1 MGTISIRTKI
11 LLALALP
18 LLTAVVLLG
27 WGASRYLDS
36 PDSEARTFLL
46 MGSGVMIGV
55 SVLAAALA
63 WGAIRPLQHLAT
75 DAQAVVDVRLPALL
89 ERMRSADGSHDLR
102 LARLEVSSRDE
113 IGQLANSFNMVQEAT
128 VGVAIDQAALLRSG
142 IGDLFVELSK
152 RNQDLIR
159 RQIAFIDELEA
170 NEEDPDQLEALF
182 HLDHLATRMQR
193 NAESLLVLAG
203 HETQRPAGGPIDIGD
218 VIRVA
223 QGEVQG
229 FARVATGA
237 MVTASVDSSVAVDL
251 AHLLAELIENAA
263 MYSPAETPVMITSE
277 TDGTALAISIVDS
290 GPGLDPA
297 RLRAANELLANPP
310 LLGLTGATDL
320 GWNLVSRLADRHDI
334 HVELRPAGTNGLQA
348 IVALPTALLHGAL
361 SSATTPTEMPRS
373 LLFPGDEQAPTPEPV
388 EDDHDLEPDAVAL
401 DTDDAMSPAAPS
413 ETPLSP
419 VVDTVDAQPLPTRTP
434 LTTAESEQVDP
445 AAPTVEPAEPPGP
458 ATGDTAIGESTTPE
472 TVPAEASP
480 LPART
485 PLDEPIE
492 DTTPAAATDMTSDL
506 FADPDPFAPAVHTPV
521 PSTSDRTPPF
531 GSLGTEPHETGASAH
546 VAATSAYLERLDA
559 DPDIDDPTGV
569 PEQPGAASGD
579 DPDSAHEAP
588 TAESTTTAAG
598 LVRRPLRSG
607 PQPEQRVD
615 DTTSPEAIREM
626 LSRYRTGLDKGRTT
640 GTDVA
645 EENE

>member
-218 VIRVA
+218 VIR
-223 QGEVQG
+223 
-229 FARVATGA
+229 
-237 MVTASVDSSVAVDL
+237 
-251 AHLLAELIENAA
+251 
-263 MYSPAETPVMITSE
+263 
-277 TDGTALAISIVDS
+277 
-290 GPGLDPA
+290 
-297 RLRAANELLANPP
+297 
-310 LLGLTGATDL
+310 
-320 GWNLVSRLADRHDI
+320 
-334 HVELRPAGTNGLQA
+334 
-348 IVALPTALLHGAL
+348 
-361 SSATTPTEMPRS
+361 
-373 LLFPGDEQAPTPEPV
+373 
-388 EDDHDLEPDAVAL
+388 
-401 DTDDAMSPAAPS
+401 
-413 ETPLSP
+413 
-419 VVDTVDAQPLPTRTP
+419 
-434 LTTAESEQVDP
+434 
-445 AAPTVEPAEPPGP
+445 
-458 ATGDTAIGESTTPE
+458 
-472 TVPAEASP
+472 
-480 LPART
+480 
-485 PLDEPIE
+485 
-492 DTTPAAATDMTSDL
+492 
-506 FADPDPFAPAVHTPV
+506 
-521 PSTSDRTPPF
+521 
-531 GSLGTEPHETGASAH
+531 
-546 VAATSAYLERLDA
+546 
-559 DPDIDDPTGV
+559 
-569 PEQPGAASGD
+569 
-579 DPDSAHEAP
+579 
-588 TAESTTTAAG
+588 
-598 LVRRPLRSG
+598 
-607 PQPEQRVD
+607 
-615 DTTSPEAIREM
+615 
-626 LSRYRTGLDKGRTT
+626 
-640 GTDVA
+640 
-645 EENE
+645 